1 MSLLSDRFDHL
12 HAVSVF
18 IVDFFGLSEFGF
30 YLKLLLEKPS
40 LLNMLITTLK
50 AV

>member
-18 IVDFFGLSEFGF
+18 IVDFFGLGELVFSFENSTGRTFV
-30 YLKLLLEKPS
+30 
-40 LLNMLITTLK
+40 LIRY
-50 AV
+50 

>member
-18 IVDFFGLSEFGF
+18 IVDFFGLGELGF
-30 YLKLLLEKPS
+30 HLEILLGK
-40 LLNMLITTLK
+40 TLFL
-50 AV
+50 